1 MTYGWC
7 GLSITYGCMVWPV
20 CNIRSVWP
28 VYNKYPCGLSITYG
42 RCGLSIILWSKK
54 KKQKKKIVSA
64 GTVKAKD
71 ITTKRLEERGLKT
84 KNRSATFLERTR
96 KDYRQSDEQW
106 NCSMTRKDDRQ
117 SNEHW
122 NCSKDK
128 KGLSSVRRTLELF
141 KGRERTIVSRANNG
155 TVQRTRKDY
164 RQSGEQWN
172 CSKDEK
178 GLSSVRRTLE
188 MFQRQRWQNI

>member
-106 NCSMTRKDDRQ
+106 NCSKD
-117 SNEHW
+117 E
-122 NCSKDK
+122 
-128 KGLSSVRRTLELF
+128 KGRSSVRRTMELF
-141 KGRERTIVSRANNG
+141 KGWERTIVSQANNG

-164 RQSGEQWN
+164 RQSDEHWN
-172 CSKDEK
+172 CFK
-178 GLSSVRRTLE
+178 GSVGKTSE
-188 MFQRQRWQNI
+188 RQAKE